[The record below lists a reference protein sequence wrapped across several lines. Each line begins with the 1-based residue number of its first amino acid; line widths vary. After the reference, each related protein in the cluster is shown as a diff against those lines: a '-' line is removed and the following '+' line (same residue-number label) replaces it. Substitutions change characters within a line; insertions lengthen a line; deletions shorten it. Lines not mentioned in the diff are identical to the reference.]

1 MNRLFFTLAL
11 LFCFV
16 SPSFCCDFG
25 EKPLEPEAQAKLD
38 ALVEK
43 LSDPSIKKREKTIDE
58 ILKLG
63 DRAIETLQKA
73 QAHPDFTVSECAKY
87 CLSILA
93 RGLVRSDDSPRA
105 QILLKQY
112 DSCQTSQKMILLAG
126 LSQLPPEE
134 SLVPLMRIAMH
145 EKDPCAARFSA
156 LAVLWA
162 LPFTQPV
169 PQFPVPVPEPKVFP
183 DPEAWSV
190 QNDRN
195 REKRQE
201 TLEKLR
207 EYLAS
212 ETVHTEGKRFLERLL
227 ELEKASRAEN
237 ANEAPFEEMF
247 QTLYEDLNSE
257 DPIIL
262 VFLHDLLYFSA
273 DLLAQ
278 NGHEKEAKDFFLRQT
293 ALGLTTFGKARFQI
307 STERTLT
314 LDYRVLLIHRLIKR
328 GHWAVV
334 PQEIAQ
340 LNKEISDSEK
350 KRLFK
355 EFSTSLGVIGEF
367 NVAREYVQNVKRLNF
382 LRIQKTTEQEEE
394 DEESIRMNQQI
405 SEFQALDACMQKDYA
420 KAKEI
425 LEKSFEAKGE
435 PDADL
440 MILAR
445 KIAVFTKDSEW
456 LDVLEKRIDETL
468 EQTEKSIQAGSVK
481 ILSANQMNTYAW
493 LAANTERKLDEALE
507 YGKEAVRLLPD
518 SPGIQDTLATVY
530 FARGDY
536 EKAFEVQTQAVT
548 KGSEEME
555 LWPNL
560 ERIRVY
566 RDEKKSE
573 KVETTP

>member
-1 MNRLFFTLAL
+1 M
-11 LFCFV
+11 
-16 SPSFCCDFG
+16 
-25 EKPLEPEAQAKLD
+25 
-38 ALVEK
+38 
-43 LSDPSIKKREKTIDE
+43 
-58 ILKLG
+58 
-63 DRAIETLQKA
+63 
-73 QAHPDFTVSECAKY
+73 
-87 CLSILA
+87 
-93 RGLVRSDDSPRA
+93 
-105 QILLKQY
+105 
-112 DSCQTSQKMILLAG
+112 
-126 LSQLPPEE
+126 
-134 SLVPLMRIAMH
+134 
-145 EKDPCAARFSA
+145 
-156 LAVLWA
+156 
-162 LPFTQPV
+162 
-169 PQFPVPVPEPKVFP
+169 
-183 DPEAWSV
+183 
-190 QNDRN
+190 
-195 REKRQE
+195 
-201 TLEKLR
+201 
-207 EYLAS
+207 
-212 ETVHTEGKRFLERLL
+212 
-227 ELEKASRAEN
+227 
-237 ANEAPFEEMF
+237 
-247 QTLYEDLNSE
+247 
-257 DPIIL
+257 
-262 VFLHDLLYFSA
+262 
-273 DLLAQ
+273 
-278 NGHEKEAKDFFLRQT
+278 
-293 ALGLTTFGKARFQI
+293 
-307 STERTLT
+307 
-314 LDYRVLLIHRLIKR
+314 
-328 GHWAVV
+328 V